1 MLKGDEEKEIEKQNL
16 CEKESLNEDAGLSSD
31 FLYVN
36 TFLIETCT
44 SLLNEMKHDI
54 SYHFSFT
61 ICFIISL
68 IHVQKTIT
76 VLRHLRHSSDLL
88 L

>member
-1 MLKGDEEKEIEKQNL
+1 MRLIFFSANSLRETFSHWLKGDEEKEIEKQNL

-61 ICFIISL
+61 ML
-68 IHVQKTIT
+68 YH
-76 VLRHLRHSSDLL
+76 
-88 L
+88 